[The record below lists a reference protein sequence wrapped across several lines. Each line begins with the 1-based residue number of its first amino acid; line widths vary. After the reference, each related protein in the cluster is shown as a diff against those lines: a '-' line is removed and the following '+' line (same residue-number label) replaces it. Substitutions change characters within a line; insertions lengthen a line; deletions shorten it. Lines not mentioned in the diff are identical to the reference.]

1 MLSIGN
7 SYLLQ
12 KKKIKLS
19 VYPSNAKVSLVL
31 LDFAQTNS

>member
-7 SYLLQ
+7 PYLLQ
-12 KKKIKLS
+12 KKIKLS